1 MEKVTQVMPGGGRN
15 RSGGARGSSES
26 GRETSAASERDATA
40 RPGSQQSVLGSASRG
55 LGHTAGCDQTGSE
68 SQPTKRPV
76 RTVVFRMVSVLDAEC
91 GLDPK
96 TA

>member
-55 LGHTAGCDQTGSE
+55 IPNFLIPDFDSVNHVNRANNSLPHFDTDFLTGT
-68 SQPTKRPV
+68 QV
-76 RTVVFRMVSVLDAEC
+76 D
-91 GLDPK
+91 
-96 TA
+96 